1 MHLQLHATAVAVVL
15 LTSTVTQ
22 HRVVNAI
29 GRYVDI
35 LSVSKKTTLGLF
47 QNAIEISTVD
57 QVRWR
62 FSHNVVDVYTGSC

>member
-1 MHLQLHATAVAVVL
+1 MHVQVHATDVAVVL

-22 HRVVNAI
+22 HRVVDTI
-29 GRYVDI
+29 VRYVDI

-62 FSHNVVDVYTGSC
+62 FSFNVVDVYTCSC

>member
-15 LTSTVTQ
+15 LTNTVTQ

-62 FSHNVVDVYTGSC
+62 FSRNVVDVYTCSC